1 MGLAEEIRDYIK
13 SKGLDYVYDKVKN
26 KLRQKKFE
34 TFCDELPGII
44 ENKVLFPMQ
53 STEYFTE
60 LQKFYI
66 CNKVII
72 RYLLSYLAISEE
84 TVSGLTDK
92 FIKEFIKEYSHYGK
106 YKVQLKKILN
116 KSADIIKLELK
127 NSGLLSNDK
136 NIELEKVN
144 NILPA
149 LIKKYNKES
158 QNKKIILIKN
168 SLLNN
173 GFDFDLINE
182 VLKKINKGLI
192 LTIIVLAAL
201 LIYISGVEKQR
212 NADKPDIRKACE
224 DFILLTDKYVVLPE
238 DMQKSEVSEEKV
250 NEYVNQMKSDVEK
263 VMISNTEAVKIQ
275 KQVIE
280 NNLRNGYDALDVR
293 IKMSRKIKKINGY
306 EFDGNQVTVK
316 LKDQVEIVTKVFDEI
331 DSTKETETFDASNDE
346 IILQKIDG
354 KWKIVYSNLQFDG
367 SNRYYSDDI
376 IF

>member
-1 MGLAEEIRDYIK
+1 MK
-13 SKGLDYVYDKVKN
+13 
-26 KLRQKKFE
+26 
-34 TFCDELPGII
+34 
-44 ENKVLFPMQ
+44 
-53 STEYFTE
+53 
-60 LQKFYI
+60 
-66 CNKVII
+66 
-72 RYLLSYLAISEE
+72 
-84 TVSGLTDK
+84 
-92 FIKEFIKEYSHYGK
+92 
-106 YKVQLKKILN
+106 
-116 KSADIIKLELK
+116 
-127 NSGLLSNDK
+127 
-136 NIELEKVN
+136 
-144 NILPA
+144 
-149 LIKKYNKES
+149 
-158 QNKKIILIKN
+158 
-168 SLLNN
+168 
-173 GFDFDLINE
+173 

-212 NADKPDIRKACE
+212 NSDKPDIRKACE
-224 DFILLTDKYVVLPE
+224 EFIALTDKYVVLPE

-280 NNLRNGYDALDVR
+280 NNLRDSYNALDVR
-293 IKMSRKIKKINGY
+293 SKVSRKIKKINGY

-331 DSTKETETFDASNDE
+331 ESTKETETFEASSDE

>member
-1 MGLAEEIRDYIK
+1 MK
-13 SKGLDYVYDKVKN
+13 
-26 KLRQKKFE
+26 
-34 TFCDELPGII
+34 
-44 ENKVLFPMQ
+44 
-53 STEYFTE
+53 
-60 LQKFYI
+60 
-66 CNKVII
+66 
-72 RYLLSYLAISEE
+72 
-84 TVSGLTDK
+84 
-92 FIKEFIKEYSHYGK
+92 
-106 YKVQLKKILN
+106 
-116 KSADIIKLELK
+116 
-127 NSGLLSNDK
+127 
-136 NIELEKVN
+136 
-144 NILPA
+144 
-149 LIKKYNKES
+149 
-158 QNKKIILIKN
+158 
-168 SLLNN
+168 
-173 GFDFDLINE
+173 

-212 NADKPDIRKACE
+212 NADKPDIRKECE

-280 NNLRNGYDALDVR
+280 NNLRDSYNALDVR
-293 IKMSRKIKKINGY
+293 SKVSRKIKKINGY

-316 LKDQVEIVTKVFDEI
+316 LNNQVEIVTKVFDEI
-331 DSTKETETFDASNDE
+331 ESTKETETFEASSDE

-354 KWKIVYSNLQFDG
+354 KWKIVYSNLQFDV

>member
-1 MGLAEEIRDYIK
+1 MK
-13 SKGLDYVYDKVKN
+13 
-26 KLRQKKFE
+26 
-34 TFCDELPGII
+34 
-44 ENKVLFPMQ
+44 
-53 STEYFTE
+53 
-60 LQKFYI
+60 
-66 CNKVII
+66 
-72 RYLLSYLAISEE
+72 
-84 TVSGLTDK
+84 
-92 FIKEFIKEYSHYGK
+92 
-106 YKVQLKKILN
+106 
-116 KSADIIKLELK
+116 
-127 NSGLLSNDK
+127 
-136 NIELEKVN
+136 
-144 NILPA
+144 
-149 LIKKYNKES
+149 
-158 QNKKIILIKN
+158 
-168 SLLNN
+168 
-173 GFDFDLINE
+173 

-224 DFILLTDKYVVLPE
+224 EFIALTDKYVVLPE

-250 NEYVNQMKSDVEK
+250 NEYVNQMKNDVEK

-275 KQVIE
+275 EQVIE
-280 NNLRNGYDALDVR
+280 NNLRNGYNALDVR
-293 IKMSRKIKKINGY
+293 SKVSRKIKKINGY

-316 LKDQVEIVTKVFDEI
+316 LNNQVEIVTKVFDEI

>member
-1 MGLAEEIRDYIK
+1 MK
-13 SKGLDYVYDKVKN
+13 
-26 KLRQKKFE
+26 
-34 TFCDELPGII
+34 
-44 ENKVLFPMQ
+44 
-53 STEYFTE
+53 
-60 LQKFYI
+60 
-66 CNKVII
+66 
-72 RYLLSYLAISEE
+72 
-84 TVSGLTDK
+84 
-92 FIKEFIKEYSHYGK
+92 
-106 YKVQLKKILN
+106 
-116 KSADIIKLELK
+116 
-127 NSGLLSNDK
+127 
-136 NIELEKVN
+136 
-144 NILPA
+144 
-149 LIKKYNKES
+149 
-158 QNKKIILIKN
+158 
-168 SLLNN
+168 
-173 GFDFDLINE
+173 

-280 NNLRNGYDALDVR
+280 NNLRNGYNALDVR

-346 IILQKIDG
+346 IINIE
-354 KWKIVYSNLQFDG
+354 
-367 SNRYYSDDI
+367 
-376 IF
+376 

>member
-1 MGLAEEIRDYIK
+1 MK
-13 SKGLDYVYDKVKN
+13 
-26 KLRQKKFE
+26 
-34 TFCDELPGII
+34 
-44 ENKVLFPMQ
+44 
-53 STEYFTE
+53 
-60 LQKFYI
+60 
-66 CNKVII
+66 
-72 RYLLSYLAISEE
+72 
-84 TVSGLTDK
+84 
-92 FIKEFIKEYSHYGK
+92 
-106 YKVQLKKILN
+106 
-116 KSADIIKLELK
+116 
-127 NSGLLSNDK
+127 
-136 NIELEKVN
+136 
-144 NILPA
+144 
-149 LIKKYNKES
+149 
-158 QNKKIILIKN
+158 
-168 SLLNN
+168 
-173 GFDFDLINE
+173 

-250 NEYVNQMKSDVEK
+250 NEYVNQMKNDVEK
-263 VMISNTEAVKIQ
+263 VMISNTEALKIQ
-275 KQVIE
+275 EQVIE
-280 NNLRNGYDALDVR
+280 NNLRDSYNALDVR
-293 IKMSRKIKKINGY
+293 SKVSRKIKKINGY

>member
-1 MGLAEEIRDYIK
+1 MK
-13 SKGLDYVYDKVKN
+13 
-26 KLRQKKFE
+26 
-34 TFCDELPGII
+34 
-44 ENKVLFPMQ
+44 
-53 STEYFTE
+53 
-60 LQKFYI
+60 
-66 CNKVII
+66 
-72 RYLLSYLAISEE
+72 
-84 TVSGLTDK
+84 
-92 FIKEFIKEYSHYGK
+92 
-106 YKVQLKKILN
+106 
-116 KSADIIKLELK
+116 
-127 NSGLLSNDK
+127 
-136 NIELEKVN
+136 
-144 NILPA
+144 
-149 LIKKYNKES
+149 
-158 QNKKIILIKN
+158 
-168 SLLNN
+168 
-173 GFDFDLINE
+173 

-201 LIYISGVEKQR
+201 LIYISSIEKQR
-212 NADKPDIRKACE
+212 NSDKPDIRKACE

-331 DSTKETETFDASNDE
+331 ESTKETETFEASSDE

>member
-1 MGLAEEIRDYIK
+1 MK
-13 SKGLDYVYDKVKN
+13 
-26 KLRQKKFE
+26 
-34 TFCDELPGII
+34 
-44 ENKVLFPMQ
+44 
-53 STEYFTE
+53 
-60 LQKFYI
+60 
-66 CNKVII
+66 
-72 RYLLSYLAISEE
+72 
-84 TVSGLTDK
+84 
-92 FIKEFIKEYSHYGK
+92 
-106 YKVQLKKILN
+106 
-116 KSADIIKLELK
+116 
-127 NSGLLSNDK
+127 
-136 NIELEKVN
+136 
-144 NILPA
+144 
-149 LIKKYNKES
+149 
-158 QNKKIILIKN
+158 
-168 SLLNN
+168 
-173 GFDFDLINE
+173 

-280 NNLRNGYDALDVR
+280 NNLRDSYNALDVR

-367 SNRYYSDDI
+367 SNRYYGDDI

>member
-1 MGLAEEIRDYIK
+1 MK
-13 SKGLDYVYDKVKN
+13 
-26 KLRQKKFE
+26 
-34 TFCDELPGII
+34 
-44 ENKVLFPMQ
+44 
-53 STEYFTE
+53 
-60 LQKFYI
+60 
-66 CNKVII
+66 
-72 RYLLSYLAISEE
+72 
-84 TVSGLTDK
+84 
-92 FIKEFIKEYSHYGK
+92 
-106 YKVQLKKILN
+106 
-116 KSADIIKLELK
+116 
-127 NSGLLSNDK
+127 
-136 NIELEKVN
+136 
-144 NILPA
+144 
-149 LIKKYNKES
+149 
-158 QNKKIILIKN
+158 
-168 SLLNN
+168 
-173 GFDFDLINE
+173 

-201 LIYISGVEKQR
+201 LIYISSIEKQR
-212 NADKPDIRKACE
+212 NSDKPDIRKACE

-280 NNLRNGYDALDVR
+280 NNLRDSYNALDVR
-293 IKMSRKIKKINGY
+293 SKVSRKIKKINGY

-346 IILQKIDG
+346 IILQKVDG

-367 SNRYYSDDI
+367 SNRYYGDDI

>member
-1 MGLAEEIRDYIK
+1 MK
-13 SKGLDYVYDKVKN
+13 
-26 KLRQKKFE
+26 
-34 TFCDELPGII
+34 
-44 ENKVLFPMQ
+44 
-53 STEYFTE
+53 
-60 LQKFYI
+60 
-66 CNKVII
+66 
-72 RYLLSYLAISEE
+72 
-84 TVSGLTDK
+84 
-92 FIKEFIKEYSHYGK
+92 
-106 YKVQLKKILN
+106 
-116 KSADIIKLELK
+116 
-127 NSGLLSNDK
+127 
-136 NIELEKVN
+136 
-144 NILPA
+144 
-149 LIKKYNKES
+149 
-158 QNKKIILIKN
+158 
-168 SLLNN
+168 
-173 GFDFDLINE
+173 

-224 DFILLTDKYVVLPE
+224 EFISLNDKYVVLPE

-275 KQVIE
+275 EQVIE
-280 NNLRNGYDALDVR
+280 NNLRNGYNALDVR
-293 IKMSRKIKKINGY
+293 SKVSRKIKKINGY

-316 LKDQVEIVTKVFDEI
+316 LNNQVEIVTKVFDEI
-331 DSTKETETFDASNDE
+331 ESTKETETFDASNDE

>member
-1 MGLAEEIRDYIK
+1 MK
-13 SKGLDYVYDKVKN
+13 
-26 KLRQKKFE
+26 
-34 TFCDELPGII
+34 
-44 ENKVLFPMQ
+44 
-53 STEYFTE
+53 
-60 LQKFYI
+60 
-66 CNKVII
+66 
-72 RYLLSYLAISEE
+72 
-84 TVSGLTDK
+84 
-92 FIKEFIKEYSHYGK
+92 
-106 YKVQLKKILN
+106 
-116 KSADIIKLELK
+116 
-127 NSGLLSNDK
+127 
-136 NIELEKVN
+136 
-144 NILPA
+144 
-149 LIKKYNKES
+149 
-158 QNKKIILIKN
+158 
-168 SLLNN
+168 
-173 GFDFDLINE
+173 

-224 DFILLTDKYVVLPE
+224 EFIALTDKYVVLPE

-275 KQVIE
+275 EQVIE
-280 NNLRNGYDALDVR
+280 NNLRNGYNALDVR
-293 IKMSRKIKKINGY
+293 SKVSRKIKKINGY

-316 LKDQVEIVTKVFDEI
+316 LNNQVEIVTKVFDEI
-331 DSTKETETFDASNDE
+331 ESTKETETFDASNDE

>member
-1 MGLAEEIRDYIK
+1 MK
-13 SKGLDYVYDKVKN
+13 
-26 KLRQKKFE
+26 
-34 TFCDELPGII
+34 
-44 ENKVLFPMQ
+44 
-53 STEYFTE
+53 
-60 LQKFYI
+60 
-66 CNKVII
+66 
-72 RYLLSYLAISEE
+72 
-84 TVSGLTDK
+84 
-92 FIKEFIKEYSHYGK
+92 
-106 YKVQLKKILN
+106 
-116 KSADIIKLELK
+116 
-127 NSGLLSNDK
+127 
-136 NIELEKVN
+136 
-144 NILPA
+144 
-149 LIKKYNKES
+149 
-158 QNKKIILIKN
+158 
-168 SLLNN
+168 
-173 GFDFDLINE
+173 

-212 NADKPDIRKACE
+212 NSDKPDIRKACE
-224 DFILLTDKYVVLPE
+224 EFIALTDKYVVLPE

-331 DSTKETETFDASNDE
+331 ESTKETETFEASSDE
-346 IILQKIDG
+346 IILQKVDG

-367 SNRYYSDDI
+367 SNRYYGDDI

>member
-1 MGLAEEIRDYIK
+1 MK
-13 SKGLDYVYDKVKN
+13 
-26 KLRQKKFE
+26 
-34 TFCDELPGII
+34 
-44 ENKVLFPMQ
+44 
-53 STEYFTE
+53 
-60 LQKFYI
+60 
-66 CNKVII
+66 
-72 RYLLSYLAISEE
+72 
-84 TVSGLTDK
+84 
-92 FIKEFIKEYSHYGK
+92 
-106 YKVQLKKILN
+106 
-116 KSADIIKLELK
+116 
-127 NSGLLSNDK
+127 
-136 NIELEKVN
+136 
-144 NILPA
+144 
-149 LIKKYNKES
+149 
-158 QNKKIILIKN
+158 
-168 SLLNN
+168 
-173 GFDFDLINE
+173 

-280 NNLRNGYDALDVR
+280 NNLRDSYNALDVR
-293 IKMSRKIKKINGY
+293 SKVSRKIKKINGY

-316 LKDQVEIVTKVFDEI
+316 LNNQVEIVTKVFDEI
-331 DSTKETETFDASNDE
+331 ESTKETETFEASSDE
-346 IILQKIDG
+346 IILQKVDG

-367 SNRYYSDDI
+367 SNRYYGDDI

>member
-1 MGLAEEIRDYIK
+1 MK
-13 SKGLDYVYDKVKN
+13 
-26 KLRQKKFE
+26 
-34 TFCDELPGII
+34 
-44 ENKVLFPMQ
+44 
-53 STEYFTE
+53 
-60 LQKFYI
+60 
-66 CNKVII
+66 
-72 RYLLSYLAISEE
+72 
-84 TVSGLTDK
+84 
-92 FIKEFIKEYSHYGK
+92 
-106 YKVQLKKILN
+106 
-116 KSADIIKLELK
+116 
-127 NSGLLSNDK
+127 
-136 NIELEKVN
+136 
-144 NILPA
+144 
-149 LIKKYNKES
+149 
-158 QNKKIILIKN
+158 
-168 SLLNN
+168 
-173 GFDFDLINE
+173 

-293 IKMSRKIKKINGY
+293 IKISRKIKKINGY

>member
-1 MGLAEEIRDYIK
+1 MK
-13 SKGLDYVYDKVKN
+13 
-26 KLRQKKFE
+26 
-34 TFCDELPGII
+34 
-44 ENKVLFPMQ
+44 
-53 STEYFTE
+53 
-60 LQKFYI
+60 
-66 CNKVII
+66 
-72 RYLLSYLAISEE
+72 
-84 TVSGLTDK
+84 
-92 FIKEFIKEYSHYGK
+92 
-106 YKVQLKKILN
+106 
-116 KSADIIKLELK
+116 
-127 NSGLLSNDK
+127 
-136 NIELEKVN
+136 
-144 NILPA
+144 
-149 LIKKYNKES
+149 
-158 QNKKIILIKN
+158 
-168 SLLNN
+168 
-173 GFDFDLINE
+173 

-331 DSTKETETFDASNDE
+331 ESTKETETFEASSDE
-346 IILQKIDG
+346 IILQKVDG

>member
-1 MGLAEEIRDYIK
+1 MK
-13 SKGLDYVYDKVKN
+13 
-26 KLRQKKFE
+26 
-34 TFCDELPGII
+34 
-44 ENKVLFPMQ
+44 
-53 STEYFTE
+53 
-60 LQKFYI
+60 
-66 CNKVII
+66 
-72 RYLLSYLAISEE
+72 
-84 TVSGLTDK
+84 
-92 FIKEFIKEYSHYGK
+92 
-106 YKVQLKKILN
+106 
-116 KSADIIKLELK
+116 
-127 NSGLLSNDK
+127 
-136 NIELEKVN
+136 
-144 NILPA
+144 
-149 LIKKYNKES
+149 
-158 QNKKIILIKN
+158 
-168 SLLNN
+168 
-173 GFDFDLINE
+173 

-346 IILQKIDG
+346 IILQKVDG

-367 SNRYYSDDI
+367 SNRYYGDDI

>member
-1 MGLAEEIRDYIK
+1 MK
-13 SKGLDYVYDKVKN
+13 
-26 KLRQKKFE
+26 
-34 TFCDELPGII
+34 
-44 ENKVLFPMQ
+44 
-53 STEYFTE
+53 
-60 LQKFYI
+60 
-66 CNKVII
+66 
-72 RYLLSYLAISEE
+72 
-84 TVSGLTDK
+84 
-92 FIKEFIKEYSHYGK
+92 
-106 YKVQLKKILN
+106 
-116 KSADIIKLELK
+116 
-127 NSGLLSNDK
+127 
-136 NIELEKVN
+136 
-144 NILPA
+144 
-149 LIKKYNKES
+149 
-158 QNKKIILIKN
+158 
-168 SLLNN
+168 
-173 GFDFDLINE
+173 

-280 NNLRNGYDALDVR
+280 NNLRNGYNALDVR

-331 DSTKETETFDASNDE
+331 DSTKETETF
-346 IILQKIDG
+346 LMHQMMK
-354 KWKIVYSNLQFDG
+354 
-367 SNRYYSDDI
+367 
-376 IF
+376 

>member
-1 MGLAEEIRDYIK
+1 MK
-13 SKGLDYVYDKVKN
+13 
-26 KLRQKKFE
+26 
-34 TFCDELPGII
+34 
-44 ENKVLFPMQ
+44 
-53 STEYFTE
+53 
-60 LQKFYI
+60 
-66 CNKVII
+66 
-72 RYLLSYLAISEE
+72 
-84 TVSGLTDK
+84 
-92 FIKEFIKEYSHYGK
+92 
-106 YKVQLKKILN
+106 
-116 KSADIIKLELK
+116 
-127 NSGLLSNDK
+127 
-136 NIELEKVN
+136 
-144 NILPA
+144 
-149 LIKKYNKES
+149 
-158 QNKKIILIKN
+158 
-168 SLLNN
+168 
-173 GFDFDLINE
+173 

-280 NNLRNGYDALDVR
+280 NNLRNGYDAFDVR

>member
-1 MGLAEEIRDYIK
+1 MK
-13 SKGLDYVYDKVKN
+13 
-26 KLRQKKFE
+26 
-34 TFCDELPGII
+34 
-44 ENKVLFPMQ
+44 
-53 STEYFTE
+53 
-60 LQKFYI
+60 
-66 CNKVII
+66 
-72 RYLLSYLAISEE
+72 
-84 TVSGLTDK
+84 
-92 FIKEFIKEYSHYGK
+92 
-106 YKVQLKKILN
+106 
-116 KSADIIKLELK
+116 
-127 NSGLLSNDK
+127 
-136 NIELEKVN
+136 
-144 NILPA
+144 
-149 LIKKYNKES
+149 
-158 QNKKIILIKN
+158 
-168 SLLNN
+168 
-173 GFDFDLINE
+173 

-331 DSTKETETFDASNDE
+331 DSIKETETFDASNDE

>member
-1 MGLAEEIRDYIK
+1 MK
-13 SKGLDYVYDKVKN
+13 
-26 KLRQKKFE
+26 
-34 TFCDELPGII
+34 
-44 ENKVLFPMQ
+44 
-53 STEYFTE
+53 
-60 LQKFYI
+60 
-66 CNKVII
+66 
-72 RYLLSYLAISEE
+72 
-84 TVSGLTDK
+84 
-92 FIKEFIKEYSHYGK
+92 
-106 YKVQLKKILN
+106 
-116 KSADIIKLELK
+116 
-127 NSGLLSNDK
+127 
-136 NIELEKVN
+136 
-144 NILPA
+144 
-149 LIKKYNKES
+149 
-158 QNKKIILIKN
+158 
-168 SLLNN
+168 
-173 GFDFDLINE
+173 

-280 NNLRNGYDALDVR
+280 NNLRDSYNALDVR
-293 IKMSRKIKKINGY
+293 SKVSRKIKKINGY

-331 DSTKETETFDASNDE
+331 ESTKETETFEASSDE
-346 IILQKIDG
+346 IILQKVDG

-367 SNRYYSDDI
+367 SNRYYGDDI